1 MGTHGIPRFALY
13 ACLFAMI
20 GCENRAKR
28 THPQAARDLVA
39 LQRHWDGE
47 DLDAFVAHA
56 NQTHYLDDATGLA
69 ERLSQ
74 LRADVGAIRQKA
86 EPLIDTKPADPRA
99 YAVAHQVFACET
111 GVLEFSVAYDT
122 ELRIVGFHVN
132 GNAMPATPR

>member
-1 MGTHGIPRFALY
+1 MRTHGSLRFAL
-13 ACLFAMI
+13 CVGSFAMV
-20 GCENRAKR
+20 GCENCAKR
-28 THPQAARDLVA
+28 VQPQAERDLAA

-47 DLDAFVAHA
+47 ALDAFVAHA
-56 NQTHYLDDATGLA
+56 NQTRYLDDASGLA
-69 ERLSQ
+69 DRLSQ

-86 EPLIDTKPADPRA
+86 EPLIDAKPADARA

-132 GNAMPATPR
+132 GNAMPAAPR